1 MWILIAFIA
10 VPIIE
15 IALFIQIGGFL
26 GLFPTLTVVVLTAI
40 AGTYLV
46 RAQGLSVLS
55 QLQSRFRE
63 MNDPSEPLAHG
74 AMILFSG
81 ALLLTPG
88 FFTDFVG
95 FLLLIPNVRAAVFQK
110 VKERINIQKADFKS
124 SFSSAQN
131 VYEGEYEPV
140 SNPENSPFIKKV
152 EAYDADAYKFYLEA
166 KYKQLS
172 EAKPELFSGA
182 FAVMDDGVGF
192 YNGGQNSSFLGARRC
207 RGLFGRM
214 PFKVRS

>member
-1 MWILIAFIA
+1 MWLLIAFIA

-26 GLFPTLTVVVLTAI
+26 GLFPTLAIVVLTAI

-63 MNDPSEPLAHG
+63 LNDPSEPLVHG

-88 FFTDFVG
+88 FFTDFIG
-95 FLLLIPNVRAAVFQK
+95 FLLLIPNVRAAIFQK
-110 VKERINIQKADFKS
+110 VRERINMQKANFETR
-124 SFSSAQN
+124 FSSSQN

-140 SNPENSPFIKKV
+140 SNPENSPWANEIKPK
-152 EAYDADAYKFYLEA
+152 D
-166 KYKQLS
+166 
-172 EAKPELFSGA
+172 
-182 FAVMDDGVGF
+182 
-192 YNGGQNSSFLGARRC
+192 
-207 RGLFGRM
+207 
-214 PFKVRS
+214 

>member
-1 MWILIAFIA
+1 MWLLIAFIA

-26 GLFPTLTVVVLTAI
+26 GLFPTLAIVVLTAI

-88 FFTDFVG
+88 FFTDFIG
-95 FLLLIPNVRAAVFQK
+95 FLLLIPNVRATVFQK
-110 VKERINIQKADFKS
+110 VKERINIQKANFETQ
-124 SFSSAQN
+124 FSSSQN
-131 VYEGEYEPV
+131 IYEGEFEPV
-140 SNPENSPFIKKV
+140 TNLENSPWAN
-152 EAYDADAYKFYLEA
+152 E
-166 KYKQLS
+166 S
-172 EAKPELFSGA
+172 KPK
-182 FAVMDDGVGF
+182 D
-192 YNGGQNSSFLGARRC
+192 
-207 RGLFGRM
+207 
-214 PFKVRS
+214 

>member
-1 MWILIAFIA
+1 MWLLIAFIA

-26 GLFPTLTVVVLTAI
+26 GLFPTLAIVVLTAI

-81 ALLLTPG
+81 ALLLTLEIFEAG
-88 FFTDFVG
+88 
-95 FLLLIPNVRAAVFQK
+95 
-110 VKERINIQKADFKS
+110 KS
-124 SFSSAQN
+124 SQ
-131 VYEGEYEPV
+131 VLDHVP
-140 SNPENSPFIKKV
+140 
-152 EAYDADAYKFYLEA
+152 
-166 KYKQLS
+166 
-172 EAKPELFSGA
+172 
-182 FAVMDDGVGF
+182 
-192 YNGGQNSSFLGARRC
+192 RT
-207 RGLFGRM
+207 
-214 PFKVRS
+214 

>member
-1 MWILIAFIA
+1 MWLLIAFIA

-26 GLFPTLTVVVLTAI
+26 GLFPTLAIVVLTAI

-46 RAQGLSVLS
+46 RTQGLSVLS

-63 MNDPSEPLAHG
+63 MNDPSEPLVHG

-88 FFTDFVG
+88 FFTDFIG
-95 FLLLIPNVRAAVFQK
+95 FLLLIPNVRAAIFQK
-110 VKERINIQKADFKS
+110 LRERINMQKANFETR
-124 SFSSAQN
+124 FSSSQN

-140 SNPENSPFIKKV
+140 SNPENSPWANEIKPK
-152 EAYDADAYKFYLEA
+152 D
-166 KYKQLS
+166 
-172 EAKPELFSGA
+172 
-182 FAVMDDGVGF
+182 
-192 YNGGQNSSFLGARRC
+192 
-207 RGLFGRM
+207 
-214 PFKVRS
+214 

>member
-1 MWILIAFIA
+1 MWLLIAFIA

-15 IALFIQIGGFL
+15 IALFIQVGDFL
-26 GLFPTLTVVVLTAI
+26 GLFSTLAIVVLTAI

-88 FFTDFVG
+88 FFTDFIG
-95 FLLLIPNVRAAVFQK
+95 FLLLIPNVRATVFRK
-110 VKERINIQKADFKS
+110 VKERMNIQKANFEAQFTS
-124 SFSSAQN
+124 SQN
-131 VYEGEYEPV
+131 VYEGEYETV
-140 SNPENSPFIKKV
+140 TNPENSPWAN
-152 EAYDADAYKFYLEA
+152 E
-166 KYKQLS
+166 S
-172 EAKPELFSGA
+172 KPK
-182 FAVMDDGVGF
+182 D
-192 YNGGQNSSFLGARRC
+192 
-207 RGLFGRM
+207 
-214 PFKVRS
+214 

>member
-1 MWILIAFIA
+1 MWLLIAFIA

-26 GLFPTLTVVVLTAI
+26 GLFPTLAIVVLTAI

-88 FFTDFVG
+88 FFTDFIG
-95 FLLLIPNVRAAVFQK
+95 FLLLIPNIRTTVFQK
-110 VKERINIQKADFKS
+110 MKERINIQRADFETG
-124 SFSSAQN
+124 FSSSQN

-140 SNPENSPFIKKV
+140 SNPENSPWVKETKTK
-152 EAYDADAYKFYLEA
+152 D
-166 KYKQLS
+166 
-172 EAKPELFSGA
+172 
-182 FAVMDDGVGF
+182 
-192 YNGGQNSSFLGARRC
+192 
-207 RGLFGRM
+207 
-214 PFKVRS
+214 

>member
-1 MWILIAFIA
+1 MWLLIAFIA

-26 GLFPTLTVVVLTAI
+26 GLFPTLAIVVLTAI

-46 RAQGLSVLS
+46 RTQGLSILS

-63 MNDPSEPLAHG
+63 MNDPSEPLVHG

-88 FFTDFVG
+88 FFTDFIG
-95 FLLLIPNVRAAVFQK
+95 FLLLIPNVRAAIFQK
-110 VKERINIQKADFKS
+110 GRERINMQKANFETR
-124 SFSSAQN
+124 FSSSQN

-140 SNPENSPFIKKV
+140 SNPENSPWANEIKPK
-152 EAYDADAYKFYLEA
+152 D
-166 KYKQLS
+166 
-172 EAKPELFSGA
+172 
-182 FAVMDDGVGF
+182 
-192 YNGGQNSSFLGARRC
+192 
-207 RGLFGRM
+207 
-214 PFKVRS
+214 

>member
-1 MWILIAFIA
+1 MWLLIAFIA

-26 GLFPTLTVVVLTAI
+26 GLFPTLAIVVLTAI

-46 RAQGLSVLS
+46 RTQGLSVLS

-63 MNDPSEPLAHG
+63 MNDPSEPLVHG

-88 FFTDFVG
+88 FFTDFIG
-95 FLLLIPNVRAAVFQK
+95 FLLLIPNVRAAIFQK
-110 VKERINIQKADFKS
+110 VRKRINMQKANFETR
-124 SFSSAQN
+124 FSSSQN

-140 SNPENSPFIKKV
+140 SNPENSPWANEIKPK
-152 EAYDADAYKFYLEA
+152 D
-166 KYKQLS
+166 
-172 EAKPELFSGA
+172 
-182 FAVMDDGVGF
+182 
-192 YNGGQNSSFLGARRC
+192 
-207 RGLFGRM
+207 
-214 PFKVRS
+214 

>member
-1 MWILIAFIA
+1 MWLLIAFIA

-15 IALFIQIGGFL
+15 IALFLQIGGFL

-88 FFTDFVG
+88 FFTDIVG

-110 VKERINIQKADFKS
+110 VKERIDIQKANFKS

-131 VYEGEYEPV
+131 VYEAEYEPV
-140 SNPENSPFIKKV
+140 SNPENSPLANV
-152 EAYDADAYKFYLEA
+152 
-166 KYKQLS
+166 S
-172 EAKPELFSGA
+172 KPK
-182 FAVMDDGVGF
+182 D
-192 YNGGQNSSFLGARRC
+192 
-207 RGLFGRM
+207 
-214 PFKVRS
+214 

>member
-1 MWILIAFIA
+1 MWLLIAFIA

-26 GLFPTLTVVVLTAI
+26 GLFPTLAVVVLTAI

-88 FFTDFVG
+88 FFTDFIG
-95 FLLLIPNVRAAVFQK
+95 FLLLIPNVRATVFQK
-110 VKERINIQKADFKS
+110 MKERLNIQKSNFETQ
-124 SFSSAQN
+124 FSSSQN
-131 VYEGEYEPV
+131 IYEGEYEPV
-140 SNPENSPFIKKV
+140 SNPENSPWANK
-152 EAYDADAYKFYLEA
+152 
-166 KYKQLS
+166 S
-172 EAKPELFSGA
+172 KPK
-182 FAVMDDGVGF
+182 D
-192 YNGGQNSSFLGARRC
+192 
-207 RGLFGRM
+207 
-214 PFKVRS
+214 